1 MPFKNWKVEK
11 VNYFLFFIFLTLL
24 PVTIFQSFL
33 EAWSIK
39 EILADGLVPEAYN
52 FLGVN
57 CYLSPFVKITL
68 LLAGIIC
75 GYIIGRVKWQS
86 AIQQAALDKNKTK

>member
-1 MPFKNWKVEK
+1 MSVKDWKIEK

-33 EAWSIK
+33 EAWSIRQ
-39 EILADGLVPEAYN
+39 ILADGLVPEAYN

-75 GYIIGRVKWQS
+75 GYIIGRVRWRTTVQPT
-86 AIQQAALDKNKTK
+86 IVQNKKK

>member
-1 MPFKNWKVEK
+1 MSVKDWKIEK

-33 EAWSIK
+33 EAWSIRQ
-39 EILADGLVPEAYN
+39 ILADGLVPEAYN

-75 GYIIGRVKWQS
+75 GYIIGRVRWRTVVEPTIAQ
-86 AIQQAALDKNKTK
+86 NKKK